1 MARNIADRFY
11 AISSVALLFAAVIGL
26 RKKSGFS
33 TFQRQAIGIA
43 VLSFIVSV
51 GFMALLSIKFD
62 FGNCINP
69 SRAHPYFTSGRLVSG
84 ALIPFAL
91 FYVYGIN
98 YLFRLLSPRLRQA
111 GRINSPV
118 ALAVL
123 GVIVVFVT

>member
-1 MARNIADRFY
+1 MLRWPIADRFY

-26 RKKSGFS
+26 RKNSGFS

-51 GFMALLSIKFD
+51 GFMALLSIQFD

-69 SRAHPYFTSGRLVSG
+69 SWTHPYFTSGRLLSG

-91 FYVYGIN
+91 FYVYGIA
-98 YLFRLLSPRLRQA
+98 YLFRRRNPS
-111 GRINSPV
+111 V
-118 ALAVL
+118 ALTVL
-123 GVIVVFVT
+123 GGFVALLPPSGIITS